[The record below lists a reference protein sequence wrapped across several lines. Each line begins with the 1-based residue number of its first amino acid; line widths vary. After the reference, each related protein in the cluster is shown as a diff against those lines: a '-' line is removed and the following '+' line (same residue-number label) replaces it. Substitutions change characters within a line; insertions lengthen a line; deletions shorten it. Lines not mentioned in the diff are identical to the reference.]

1 MKKWSEDGAEKELM
15 RYVLYKWLSL
25 RSLAA
30 LPTLGNSRSPIFE
43 LTSQG
48 PGLPSACLAS
58 YEATCNVSHVQ
69 LYCEGSSA
77 CPQLDV
83 F

>member
-1 MKKWSEDGAEKELM
+1 MKKWSDKGDEKELM

-25 RSLAA
+25 KSLAA
-30 LPTLGNSRSPIFE
+30 LPALGNGRSPIFE

-58 YEATCNVSHVQ
+58 YEAT
-69 LYCEGSSA
+69 
-77 CPQLDV
+77 
-83 F
+83 